1 MQKTNIVHWVRFA
14 LTGLGLV
21 LNVIVLP
28 TILMLTALLRALPI
42 RPLQTFSQHLAVG
55 IAQTWIAINSALFR
69 WFLPTKITSN
79 VPDTVQ
85 ANRSYLVVSNH
96 QSWVDIVVLQAIFNR
111 KAPFFRFFLK
121 RELIYV
127 PIMGLAW
134 WVLDFPFMRRL
145 TKEQIAKNPELK
157 NIDKQETIR
166 RMQKFKD
173 VPVGIMLFLEGTRF
187 TQAKHDKQQSPYQHL
202 LKPRAAGAAYA
213 LSVLSDKLDQVID
226 ATISYPHGVP
236 TFVEFLMGK
245 CPEIH
250 VDVKVRPI
258 PLTLRQGDYET
269 NKAFRV
275 EFQNWI
281 NGMWQEKDAQLAQI
295 VFDDPNFSRPK
306 N

>member
-1 MQKTNIVHWVRFA
+1 MQTTGVGHWVRFA
-14 LTGLGLV
+14 VTGFGMV
-21 LNVIVLP
+21 VNAIVLP

-42 RPLQTFSQHLAVG
+42 RPVQVFSQHLAVA
-55 IAQTWIAINSALFR
+55 IAQTWIAINSTLFR
-69 WFLPTKITSN
+69 WFLPTQITGN

-85 ANRSYLVVSNH
+85 AHRSYLVVSNH
-96 QSWVDIVVLQAIFNR
+96 QSWVDIVVLQAMFNR

-121 RELIYV
+121 QELIWV

-134 WVLDFPFMRRL
+134 WVLDFPFMKRL

-157 NIDKQETIR
+157 NRDKDEAIR
-166 RMQKFKD
+166 RMQKFQNI
-173 VPVGIMLFLEGTRF
+173 PVGIMLFLEGTRF
-187 TQAKHDKQQSPYQHL
+187 TQAKHDKQQSPFEHL

-250 VDVKVRPI
+250 VDVQVREI
-258 PLTLRQGDYET
+258 PLALRQGNYET
-269 NKAFRV
+269 DKAFRV
-275 EFQNWI
+275 EFQNWV
-281 NGMWQEKDAQLAQI
+281 NGMWQEKDAQLTRIA
-295 VFDDPNFSRPK
+295 NPK
-306 N
+306 

>member
-1 MQKTNIVHWVRFA
+1 MQTTGVGHWVRFA
-14 LTGLGLV
+14 VTGLGMV
-21 LNVIVLP
+21 VNAIVLP
-28 TILMLTALLRALPI
+28 TILMLTALLRALPL
-42 RPLQTFSQHLAVG
+42 RPLQVFSQHLAVA

-69 WFLPTKITSN
+69 WFLPTQITGN

-85 ANRSYLVVSNH
+85 AHRSYLVVSNH
-96 QSWVDIVVLQAIFNR
+96 QSWVDIVVLQAMFNR

-121 RELIYV
+121 QELIWV

-134 WVLDFPFMRRL
+134 WVLDFPFMKRL

-157 NIDKQETIR
+157 NRDKEEAIR
-166 RMQKFKD
+166 RMQKFQNI
-173 VPVGIMLFLEGTRF
+173 PVGIMLFLEGTRF
-187 TQAKHDKQQSPYQHL
+187 TQAKHDKQQSPFEHL

-250 VDVKVRPI
+250 VDVQVREI
-258 PLTLRQGDYET
+258 PLTLRQGNYET
-269 NKAFRV
+269 DKAFRV
-275 EFQNWI
+275 EFQNWV
-281 NGMWQEKDAQLAQI
+281 NGMWQEKDAQLTRIA
-295 VFDDPNFSRPK
+295 NPK
-306 N
+306 

>member
-1 MQKTNIVHWVRFA
+1 MMQTTGVGHWVRFA
-14 LTGLGLV
+14 VTGFGMV
-21 LNVIVLP
+21 VNAIVLP

-42 RPLQTFSQHLAVG
+42 RPVQVFSQHLAVA

-69 WFLPTKITSN
+69 WFLPTKITGS
-79 VPDTVQ
+79 VPDSVQ
-85 ANRSYLVVSNH
+85 AHRSYLVVSNH
-96 QSWVDIVVLQAIFNR
+96 QSWVDIVVLQAMFNR

-121 RELIYV
+121 QELIWV

-134 WVLDFPFMRRL
+134 WVLDFPFMKRL

-157 NIDKQETIR
+157 NRDKDEAIR
-166 RMQKFKD
+166 RMQKFQNI
-173 VPVGIMLFLEGTRF
+173 PVGIMLFLEGTRF
-187 TQAKHDKQQSPYQHL
+187 TQAKHDKQQSPFEHL

-250 VDVKVRPI
+250 VDVQVREI
-258 PLTLRQGDYET
+258 PLTLRQGNYET
-269 NKAFRV
+269 DKAFRV
-275 EFQNWI
+275 EFQNWV
-281 NGMWQEKDAQLAQI
+281 NGMWQEKDAQLTRIA
-295 VFDDPNFSRPK
+295 NPK
-306 N
+306 

>member
-1 MQKTNIVHWVRFA
+1 MQTTGVGHWVRFA
-14 LTGLGLV
+14 VTGFGMV
-21 LNVIVLP
+21 VNAIVLP

-42 RPLQTFSQHLAVG
+42 RPVQVFSQHLAVA

-69 WFLPTKITSN
+69 WFLPTKITGS
-79 VPDTVQ
+79 VPDSVQ
-85 ANRSYLVVSNH
+85 AHRSYLVVSNH
-96 QSWVDIVVLQAIFNR
+96 QSWVDIVVLQAMFNR

-121 RELIYV
+121 QELIWV

-134 WVLDFPFMRRL
+134 WVLDFPFMKRL

-157 NIDKQETIR
+157 NRDKDEAIR
-166 RMQKFKD
+166 RMQKFQNI
-173 VPVGIMLFLEGTRF
+173 PVGIMLFLEGTRF
-187 TQAKHDKQQSPYQHL
+187 TQAKHDKQQSPFEHL

-250 VDVKVRPI
+250 VDVQVREI
-258 PLTLRQGDYET
+258 PLTLRQGNYET
-269 NKAFRV
+269 DKAFRV
-275 EFQNWI
+275 EFQNWV
-281 NGMWQEKDAQLAQI
+281 NGMWQEKDAQLTRIA
-295 VFDDPNFSRPK
+295 NPK
-306 N
+306 

>member
-1 MQKTNIVHWVRFA
+1 MQTTGVGHWVRFA
-14 LTGLGLV
+14 VTGFGMV
-21 LNVIVLP
+21 VNAIALP
-28 TILMLTALLRALPI
+28 TTLMLTALLRALPI
-42 RPLQTFSQHLAVG
+42 RSVQVFSQHLAVA

-69 WFLPTKITSN
+69 WFLPTKITGN
-79 VPDTVQ
+79 VPDSVQ

-96 QSWVDIVVLQAIFNR
+96 QSWVDIVVLQAMFNR

-121 RELIYV
+121 QELIWV

-134 WVLDFPFMRRL
+134 WVLDFPFMKRL

-157 NIDKQETIR
+157 NRDKEEAIR
-166 RMQKFKD
+166 RMQKFQNI
-173 VPVGIMLFLEGTRF
+173 PVGIMLFLEGTRF
-187 TQAKHDKQQSPYQHL
+187 TQAKHDKQQSPFEHL

-250 VDVKVRPI
+250 VDVQVREI
-258 PLTLRQGDYET
+258 PLALRQGNYET
-269 NKAFRV
+269 DKAFRV
-275 EFQNWI
+275 EFQNWV
-281 NGMWQEKDAQLAQI
+281 NGMWQEKDAQLTRIA
-295 VFDDPNFSRPK
+295 NPK
-306 N
+306 

>member
-1 MQKTNIVHWVRFA
+1 MQTTGVGHWVRFA
-14 LTGLGLV
+14 VTGFGMV
-21 LNVIVLP
+21 VNAIVLP

-42 RPLQTFSQHLAVG
+42 RPVQVFSQHLAVA
-55 IAQTWIAINSALFR
+55 IAQTWIAINSTLFR
-69 WFLPTKITSN
+69 WFLPTQITGN

-85 ANRSYLVVSNH
+85 AHRSYLVVSNH
-96 QSWVDIVVLQAIFNR
+96 QSWVDIVVLQAMFNR

-121 RELIYV
+121 QELIWV

-134 WVLDFPFMRRL
+134 WVLDFPFMKRL

-157 NIDKQETIR
+157 NRDKEEAIR
-166 RMQKFKD
+166 RMQKFQNI
-173 VPVGIMLFLEGTRF
+173 PVGIMLFLEGTRF
-187 TQAKHDKQQSPYQHL
+187 TQAKHDKQQSPFEHL

-250 VDVKVRPI
+250 VDVQVREI
-258 PLTLRQGDYET
+258 PLALRQGNYET
-269 NKAFRV
+269 DKAFRV
-275 EFQNWI
+275 EFQNWV
-281 NGMWQEKDAQLAQI
+281 NGMWQEKDAQLTRIAAQ
-295 VFDDPNFSRPK
+295 K
-306 N
+306 

>member
-1 MQKTNIVHWVRFA
+1 MQTTGVGHWVRFA
-14 LTGLGLV
+14 VTGFGMVVNAL
-21 LNVIVLP
+21 VLP

-42 RPLQTFSQHLAVG
+42 RPVQVFSQHLAVA
-55 IAQTWIAINSALFR
+55 IAQTWIAINSTLFR
-69 WFLPTKITSN
+69 WFLPTQITGN
-79 VPDTVQ
+79 VPDSVQ

-96 QSWVDIVVLQAIFNR
+96 QSWVDIVVLQAMFNR

-121 RELIYV
+121 QELIWV

-134 WVLDFPFMRRL
+134 WVLDFPFMKRL

-157 NIDKQETIR
+157 NRDKEEAIR
-166 RMQKFKD
+166 RMQKFQNI
-173 VPVGIMLFLEGTRF
+173 PVGIMLFLEGTRF
-187 TQAKHDKQQSPYQHL
+187 TQAKHDKQQSPFEHL

-250 VDVKVRPI
+250 VDVQVREI
-258 PLTLRQGDYET
+258 PLALRQGNYET
-269 NKAFRV
+269 DKAFRV
-275 EFQNWI
+275 EFQNWV
-281 NGMWQEKDAQLAQI
+281 NGMWQEKDAQLTRIA
-295 VFDDPNFSRPK
+295 NPK
-306 N
+306 